1 MYMLLRVC
9 IFFGEYMHMLY
20 NSINIAVSML
30 IGGILMA
37 YNEVGKAATNKYRA
51 RFDMI

>member
-1 MYMLLRVC
+1 MYILLRVC

-30 IGGILMA
+30 IGASCI
-37 YNEVGKAATNKYRA
+37 V
-51 RFDMI
+51 